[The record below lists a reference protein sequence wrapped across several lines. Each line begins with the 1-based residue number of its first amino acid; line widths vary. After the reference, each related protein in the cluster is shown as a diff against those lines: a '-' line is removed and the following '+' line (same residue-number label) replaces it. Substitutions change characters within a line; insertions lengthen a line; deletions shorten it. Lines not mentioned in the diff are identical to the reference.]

1 MEVEISQIERLKY
14 IDTIAHHLPGNSF
27 AESIQSVRTSL
38 SYAKAG
44 GFPKSIMVTSS
55 VAGEGKSTVALN
67 LAISCAKAG
76 KRVVVIEADLR
87 RSRHYKVF
95 DVPVSPGLSD
105 YLVSDG
111 SEPASQYHIKQMK
124 NLSIV
129 VAGSKAPNPVD
140 LLGSPQMRELVT
152 SYEKE
157 YDLVIVDCPPILGL
171 ADSIIMSKIVEA
183 VLFVVAAHSTPR
195 DAVKGS
201 IQRLRMVG
209 APLIGTV
216 FNKVQS
222 SSSGYD
228 YYYSDYAL
236 EEEKAS

>member
-1 MEVEISQIERLKY
+1 LKY
-14 IDTIAHHLPGNSF
+14 LDTIAHHLPGNSF
-27 AESIQSVRTSL
+27 SESIQSVRTSL

-44 GFPKSIMVTSS
+44 GFPKSIMITSS
-55 VAGEGKSTVALN
+55 MAGEGKSTVALN

-87 RSRHYKVF
+87 KSRHYKVF
-95 DVPVSPGLSD
+95 DVPMSPGLSD
-105 YLVSDG
+105 YLVDDKG
-111 SEPASQYHIKQMK
+111 EAAKQYHISQMK

-140 LLGSPQMRELVT
+140 LLGSAQMRELIA
-152 SYEKE
+152 SYEQE

-171 ADSIIMSKIVEA
+171 ADSIIMSKMVEA

-195 DAVKGS
+195 DAVKSS

-222 SSSGYD
+222 SVSGYE

-236 EEEKAS
+236 EEKSA